1 MKKMLGMLAVILLGA
16 SLTFAQ
22 TPDNANSDRGTGTPA
37 TQNADNNNNRGHDW
51 GWLGLLGLV
60 GLSGLAGRKRREDI
74 TSERDRNVSNIRK
87 AA

>member
-1 MKKMLGMLAVILLGA
+1 MKKILGILAVTLLGA

-37 TQNADNNNNRGHDW
+37 TQKADNNNNRGFDW

-60 GLSGLAGRKRREDI
+60 GLSGLAGRKRREY
-74 TSERDRNVSNIRK
+74 TTTERDQNVSNIRR